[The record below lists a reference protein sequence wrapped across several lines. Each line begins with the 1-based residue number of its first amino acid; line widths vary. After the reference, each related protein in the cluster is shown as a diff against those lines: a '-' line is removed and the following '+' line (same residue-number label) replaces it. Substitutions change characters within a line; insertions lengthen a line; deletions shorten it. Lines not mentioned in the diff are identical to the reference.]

1 MLPAKNDPP
10 LNLEVPRPSFAVARP
25 NSAFGFQTAVILPE
39 MDHNQ
44 DGRRGDGNTEAGDDR
59 MDYQEDMYLSEDGM
73 VAVNEPE
80 GVDRRNPGK
89 LCQ

>member
-1 MLPAKNDPP
+1 
-10 LNLEVPRPSFAVARP
+10 
-25 NSAFGFQTAVILPE
+25 